1 MGKVNNARIKKIA
14 KEYFRA
20 SRQRNFFVILA
31 IILATFLMVTVYSIG
46 LNFYDATKQQQTL
59 SEGTNRDIIVT
70 DPTEAQ
76 INRAKSLEQCMYVGT
91 EARCGIAQECNG
103 EKVTY
108 RILWKDTVNWEKQTS
123 QGIQNVVGKYPQ
135 DEDEIMMSE
144 WMLQEMGITEYEL
157 GMEIPV
163 KYSIE
168 KEPYEKIFRLSG
180 YYTDYMAL
188 LNPGAEAF
196 LVSKTF
202 YNNALQTMASPTIEM
217 DITLDSRIISEN
229 QIKDIERELNLTK
242 SQGFFYNEELINITK
257 LLVLAVALVS
267 LLIMFCSYL
276 LIYNILYISFS
287 KDVQTYG
294 LLKTLGMT
302 NRQMKYMLRRQ
313 VLFMA
318 VIGISI
324 GEILGALTAVAVV
337 PTIMTKIF
345 SGNNLLIDRGIRVE
359 IFIFAAF
366 FVLATVLISSLKPVK
381 NVAKISPLSA
391 VRYEG
396 VTVKRKIKKGNRGAK
411 PYRMAIYNVLCNKRK
426 MITVYLSLFVGL
438 TMFLVINIYT
448 NSINKKD
455 YVNAYMPTDAILRNP
470 TRNDS
475 GNLGEQ
481 IFDESIL
488 RQIESIEGVE
498 HIEIVTSDTINIGF
512 DEEIFSDYLREFCEL
527 WMNESYE
534 DVLQRI
540 KAEPLDFYGC
550 LIGVSDE
557 QLQELK
563 LTEDINISDFKNG
576 KTCIIQTDIPIEKI
590 KNKNVSFNIAG
601 NDKKYSLKV
610 VGIAKENLSA
620 YSGIAPNIYVSNNVL
635 NQFVESPWIERI
647 DVTYNQSYDKE
658 VENKL
663 NTVISDTGAEMSSR
677 IKMEENIGN
686 FKDQLNILG
695 NGLAGIIAV
704 IGVLNFVNVIIT
716 NICERK
722 QEFIILNRIGMTW
735 KQIRKMLIY
744 EGLVYGLGTV
754 ILVSTL
760 GVFMGLLIFSVVK
773 EPYMVLHFPYIPVM
787 IVFIVLIIICIIV
800 PTLIEKKVLESKYV
814 TNDVSNAI

>member
-202 YNNALQTMASPTIEM
+202 YNNALKTMASPTIEM

-229 QIKDIERELNLTK
+229 QIKDIERELDLTK

>member
-202 YNNALQTMASPTIEM
+202 YNNALKTMASPTIEM

-229 QIKDIERELNLTK
+229 QIKDIERELDLTK

-366 FVLATVLISSLKPVK
+366 FILATVLISSLKPVK

-396 VTVKRKIKKGNRGAK
+396 VTVKRKIKKGN
-411 PYRMAIYNVLCNKRK
+411 
-426 MITVYLSLFVGL
+426 
-438 TMFLVINIYT
+438 
-448 NSINKKD
+448 
-455 YVNAYMPTDAILRNP
+455 
-470 TRNDS
+470 
-475 GNLGEQ
+475 
-481 IFDESIL
+481 
-488 RQIESIEGVE
+488 
-498 HIEIVTSDTINIGF
+498 
-512 DEEIFSDYLREFCEL
+512 
-527 WMNESYE
+527 
-534 DVLQRI
+534 
-540 KAEPLDFYGC
+540 
-550 LIGVSDE
+550 
-557 QLQELK
+557 
-563 LTEDINISDFKNG
+563 
-576 KTCIIQTDIPIEKI
+576 
-590 KNKNVSFNIAG
+590 
-601 NDKKYSLKV
+601 
-610 VGIAKENLSA
+610 
-620 YSGIAPNIYVSNNVL
+620 
-635 NQFVESPWIERI
+635 
-647 DVTYNQSYDKE
+647 
-658 VENKL
+658 
-663 NTVISDTGAEMSSR
+663 
-677 IKMEENIGN
+677 
-686 FKDQLNILG
+686 
-695 NGLAGIIAV
+695 
-704 IGVLNFVNVIIT
+704 
-716 NICERK
+716 
-722 QEFIILNRIGMTW
+722 
-735 KQIRKMLIY
+735 
-744 EGLVYGLGTV
+744 
-754 ILVSTL
+754 
-760 GVFMGLLIFSVVK
+760 
-773 EPYMVLHFPYIPVM
+773 
-787 IVFIVLIIICIIV
+787 
-800 PTLIEKKVLESKYV
+800 
-814 TNDVSNAI
+814 

>member
-108 RILWKDTVNWEKQTS
+108 RILWKDTVIWEKQTS

-202 YNNALQTMASPTIEM
+202 YNNALKTMASPTIEM

-229 QIKDIERELNLTK
+229 QIKDIERELDLTK

-366 FVLATVLISSLKPVK
+366 FILATVLISSLKPVK

-550 LIGVSDE
+550 LIGVSDD

-610 VGIAKENLSA
+610 AGIAKENLSA

-760 GVFMGLLIFSVVK
+760 GVFLGLLIFSVVK
-773 EPYMVLHFPYIPVM
+773 EPYMVFHFPYIPVM
-787 IVFIVLIIICIIV
+787 IVFIVLIMICIIV
-800 PTLIEKKVLESKYV
+800 PILIEKKVLESKYV

>member
-188 LNPGAEAF
+188 LNPGSEAF

-242 SQGFFYNEELINITK
+242 SQVFFYNEELINITK